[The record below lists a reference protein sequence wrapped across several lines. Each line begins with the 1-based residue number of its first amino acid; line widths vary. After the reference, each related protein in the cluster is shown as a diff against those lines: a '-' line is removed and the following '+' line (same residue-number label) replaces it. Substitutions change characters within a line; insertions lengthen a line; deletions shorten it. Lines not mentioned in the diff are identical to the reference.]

1 MYMQHNCGLHEILSI
16 EHILC
21 CTGVALAI
29 SISAAQNQYSKL
41 KSHSTHLVL

>member
-21 CTGVALAI
+21 CTSVALAI
-29 SISAAQNQYSKL
+29 ISKISAAQIPVNKINI
-41 KSHSTHLVL
+41 VN